1 MFPDRAPGV
10 ALVLLRVSIG
20 SGILFNSSLFFQSML
35 GQWDLP
41 ARLALDLLLLCGVFT
56 PWVALL
62 VCTLSTLDV
71 VGIGSPAGPVA
82 FLTIINAIALA
93 LLGPGAYSADAR
105 IFGRHLLV
113 LPNDDSDV
121 S

>member
-20 SGILFNSSLFFQSML
+20 SGILFNSSLLYPSVL
-35 GQWDLP
+35 GHWDLP
-41 ARLALDLLLLCGVFT
+41 ARSALDLLLLCGVFT

-62 VCTLSTLDV
+62 ACTLSILDL
-71 VGIGSPAGPVA
+71 VGASSPGGQVA
-82 FLTIINAIALA
+82 FLTIVNALA
-93 LLGPGAYSADAR
+93 LGLLGPGAYSADAR

-113 LPNDDSDV
+113 LPKDDSDL